1 MAHTELSPDTFT
13 GTTVLLV
20 DDDEDSRFVYGI
32 GLEHAGFR
40 VFLAADG
47 EAGLTMARE
56 RHPDAVVLDMEL
68 PLLSGGDVMRRLRAE
83 SGRPSPVIIAI
94 TARTLQD
101 NGAALLADGFDRVL
115 LKPVEPAEL
124 VANLLRAL
132 AERHAA
138 EAAKSAI
145 EGDAHRPTTAI

>member
-1 MAHTELSPDTFT
+1 MELSPDTFT

-47 EAGLTMARE
+47 EAGLSMARE
-56 RHPDAVVLDMEL
+56 RRPDAVILDMEL

-83 SGRPSPVIIAI
+83 SGGRSPVLVAI
-94 TARTLQD
+94 TARSLQD
-101 NGAALLADGFDRVL
+101 NGAGLLADGFDRVL

-124 VANLLRAL
+124 VANVLRAL

-138 EAAKSAI
+138 EAAKSAVQ
-145 EGDAHRPTTAI
+145 GDARRPTSAI